1 MPKYEAPNADANAI
15 NNITINEIIIQVK
28 LCFTFTK
35 LKVIFKISN
44 LIGELSLILPTREII
59 SPKKLGKIRNAKTC
73 TIVNKEVQK
82 ERNLYFG
89 FNSLNILSIIF
100 ELFK

>member
-1 MPKYEAPNADANAI
+1 LPKYEAPNADANAI
-15 NNITINEIIIQVK
+15 NNITINETMIQVK

-44 LIGELSLILPTREII
+44 FIGELSLILPTSEIM

-89 FNSLNILSIIF
+89 FKSLNILSIIF